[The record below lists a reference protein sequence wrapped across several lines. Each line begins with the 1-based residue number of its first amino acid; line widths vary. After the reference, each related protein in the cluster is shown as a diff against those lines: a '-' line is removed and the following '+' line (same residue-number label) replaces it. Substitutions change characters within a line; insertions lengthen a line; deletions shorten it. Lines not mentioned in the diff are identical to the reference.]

1 MQLHQKT
8 PTAHEL
14 MNLVINEYNR
24 LLLQGGGK
32 LKPKGKDA
40 AFSGDGNSQKGKQR
54 EYKPKF
60 PYACNNCGWNGHKKE
75 DCWEEGGGKAGKAPN
90 GWKSRGKK
98 SKDEKPKTSG
108 SNADASKLKSELEP
122 DGVWLASCDTME
134 ISVPQFQDDAYHSA
148 PARSGGN
155 EETIELYDSGASQ
168 HMSPYHHR
176 FLNFK
181 SISPHPIQA
190 ADKRTF
196 DTIGR
201 GDLPNKVPNGKTT
214 TCILLTNVLYV
225 LLMGTTLI
233 SISRLTRAGYAALF
247 CSNTCRIFDQ
257 NKKQL
262 GEVLVSRNL
271 Y

>member
-1 MQLHQKT
+1 
-8 PTAHEL
+8 
-14 MNLVINEYNR
+14 
-24 LLLQGGGK
+24 
-32 LKPKGKDA
+32 
-40 AFSGDGNSQKGKQR
+40 
-54 EYKPKF
+54 
-60 PYACNNCGWNGHKKE
+60 
-75 DCWEEGGGKAGKAPN
+75 
-90 GWKSRGKK
+90 
-98 SKDEKPKTSG
+98 
-108 SNADASKLKSELEP
+108 
-122 DGVWLASCDTME
+122 ME
-134 ISVPQFQDDAYHSA
+134 ISVPQFQDDAYHST
-148 PARSGGN
+148 PAWSGGN

-271 Y
+271 YWTKHKPTSFRAAASGPKTLTMEEMHQRLAHPRNDGQGYDWGSQVRPQQ